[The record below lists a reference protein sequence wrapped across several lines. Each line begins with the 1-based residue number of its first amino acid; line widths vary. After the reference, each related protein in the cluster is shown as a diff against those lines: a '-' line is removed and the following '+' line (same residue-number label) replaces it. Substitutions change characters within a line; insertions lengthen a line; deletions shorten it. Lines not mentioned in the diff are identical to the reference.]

1 MGPAAAGVLG
11 ILVTVGIFAAAIAA
25 ALVIFPHWRIF
36 QRAGYS
42 GALALLMVLPLVNL
56 IVLLWFAFAEWPALQ
71 ARAAETALPER
82 RFGR

>member
-1 MGPAAAGVLG
+1 VDGIAAFAGI
-11 ILVTVGIFAAAIAA
+11 ILVVGIVVGLVLAAI
-25 ALVIFPHWRIF
+25 VIIPQWRIF

-56 IVLLWFAFAEWPALQ
+56 IVLLWFAFADWPALKAAQ
-71 ARAAETALPER
+71 AEAPR